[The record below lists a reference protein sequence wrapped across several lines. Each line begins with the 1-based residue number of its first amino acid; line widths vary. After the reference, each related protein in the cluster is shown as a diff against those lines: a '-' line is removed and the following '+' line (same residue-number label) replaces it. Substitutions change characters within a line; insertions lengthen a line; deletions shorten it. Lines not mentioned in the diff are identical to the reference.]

1 MANIKSAKKRAK
13 QNTGRRLKNLA
24 RGSDIKTS
32 IKKLMLAFEEKVSV
46 ETAQDLLS
54 QVASKLSRA
63 KSKRVIH
70 RNTASRK
77 LSGLTKRF
85 NKFANKAAA

>member
-13 QNTGRRLKNLA
+13 QNSGRRLKNLA
-24 RGSDIKTS
+24 RRSDIKTS
-32 IKKLMLAFEEKVSV
+32 IKKLMSAFEENVSV
-46 ETAQDLLS
+46 ESAKDLLN

-63 KSKRVIH
+63 KSKKVLH

-77 LSGLTKRF
+77 LSVLTKRF
-85 NKFANKAAA
+85 NKFSAKSV

>member
-24 RGSDIKTS
+24 RCSDIKSS
-32 IKKLMLAFEEKVSV
+32 IKKLMVAFEEKVSL
-46 ETAQDLLS
+46 ETAKDLLN
-54 QVASKLSRA
+54 QVAAKLSRA
-63 KSKRVIH
+63 KSKRVLH

-77 LSGLTKRF
+77 LSVLTKRF
-85 NKFANKAAA
+85 NKFSAKSA

>member
-13 QNTGRRLKNLA
+13 QNGGRRLKNLA
-24 RGSDIKTS
+24 RRSDIKTS
-32 IKKLMLAFEEKVSV
+32 IKKLMLSFEENVSV
-46 ETAQDLLS
+46 EVAKDLLN

-63 KSKRVIH
+63 KSKKVLH

-77 LSGLTKRF
+77 LSVLTKRF
-85 NKFANKAAA
+85 NKFSAKSV